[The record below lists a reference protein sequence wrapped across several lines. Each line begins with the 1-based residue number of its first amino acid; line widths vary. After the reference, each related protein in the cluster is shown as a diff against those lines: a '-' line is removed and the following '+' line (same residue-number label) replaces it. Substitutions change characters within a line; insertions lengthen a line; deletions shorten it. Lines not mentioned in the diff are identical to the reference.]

1 MCQHCEGYLVNCPIC
16 RDEPEKEVC
25 EYCEGK
31 GYTLIDGCGK
41 EADPEMEEGDD
52 KFCLGCD
59 CTIDREVCEKCE
71 GTGFKY

>member
-25 EYCEGK
+25 E
-31 GYTLIDGCGK
+31 
-41 EADPEMEEGDD
+41 
-52 KFCLGCD
+52 
-59 CTIDREVCEKCE
+59 KCE